1 MTLKKLTYLFLS
13 LAFLGYGQKTPA
25 FQNEVKA
32 IQKKYESLWDSSK
45 ETIVFTGSSSIR
57 MWKNLESMFPNH
69 QIINSGFGGS
79 QSSDLFQYYNEL
91 ILQYNPK
98 KVFIYEGDND
108 IASKKRTKDIIDTTR
123 EIINRIRERNNATQ
137 VVIIAAKPSL
147 ARWKLKRK
155 YMKLNRAFE
164 KLCEE
169 DSALQFANVWDVM
182 MDGKQVR
189 KDIFISDGLHMNSK
203 GYDLWFSVIK
213 PHMN

>member
-123 EIINRIRERNNATQ
+123 EIINKIRERNNATQ

-169 DSALQFANVWDVM
+169 DTGLQFANVWDVM

-213 PHMN
+213 PYMN

>member
-1 MTLKKLTYLFLS
+1 MTLKKLTFLFLS

-79 QSSDLFQYYNEL
+79 QSSDLFRYYNEL

-123 EIINRIRERNNATQ
+123 EIINKIRERNNATQ

-169 DSALQFANVWDVM
+169 DTGLQFANVWDVM

-213 PHMN
+213 PYMN

>member
-79 QSSDLFQYYNEL
+79 QSSDLFRYYNEL

-123 EIINRIRERNNATQ
+123 EIINKIRERNNATQ

-169 DSALQFANVWDVM
+169 DTGLQFANVWDVM